1 VERGEKPVKSS
12 RHLSVTPR
20 AMKSDRRRAMGML
33 LRAAIALP
41 LGAMVGACGF
51 KLRGE
56 VQLPFNSVY
65 IAAPEN
71 SPVAAELSRLLRAGS
86 KVRVADKAEDAE
98 AVIQIL
104 GATQEKQILTLTR
117 TGTVGEFLLRYRLNY
132 RVFDRNKRELV
143 PPTEI
148 LLLRDYSFNASEV
161 LAKDTEEVLLYR
173 DMQSDA
179 VQQLVRRLE
188 VLTPSKG

>member
-20 AMKSDRRRAMGML
+20 AMKPDRRRAMGML

-41 LGAMVGACGF
+41 LSAMMGACGF